1 MMEHTGKL
9 TWHRLY
15 GMSWALIKNGLFN
28 IRFKHGTKF
37 YLKPRELMLEDERV
51 ITSFQKTG
59 SDAIFKKAGF
69 EFCYLSL
76 AGSLNVLSNQNFP
89 ANLPISFN
97 YLAKW

>member
-1 MMEHTGKL
+1 
-9 TWHRLY
+9 
-15 GMSWALIKNGLFN
+15 
-28 IRFKHGTKF
+28 
-37 YLKPRELMLEDERV
+37 MLEDERV
-51 ITSFQKTG
+51 ITSFQKQ
-59 SDAIFKKAGF
+59 AAMPFLKKAGF

>member
-1 MMEHTGKL
+1 MCTQSEGVTSEMMEHTGKL

-51 ITSFQKTG
+51 ITSFQKQ
-59 SDAIFKKAGF
+59 AAMPFLKKLALSF
-69 EFCYLSL
+69 VIYL
-76 AGSLNVLSNQNFP
+76 
-89 ANLPISFN
+89 
-97 YLAKW
+97 